1 MRLLYTQRHLLIAK
15 ISSTLHMADQGV
27 LHLPP
32 EQPRQVKAYNPED
45 LDEKFA
51 HVADKNTPGTVLY
64 NTSTG
69 HCFGTSK

>member
-1 MRLLYTQRHLLIAK
+1 
-15 ISSTLHMADQGV
+15 MADQGV